1 MEVILYVWSALKD
14 LFLTN
19 VMCVKVNVH
28 NCSLT
33 VHLLNDKL

>member
-28 NCSLT
+28 NEI
-33 VHLLNDKL
+33 VH